1 MWKLG
6 YIITYGMHM
15 VVLVLNINL
24 CHDPSNMNTI
34 VLYALMLIMI
44 TSQQQWSW
52 GELHKIS

>member
-24 CHDPSNMNTI
+24 CHDPSNKNTI
-34 VLYALMLIMI
+34 
-44 TSQQQWSW
+44 
-52 GELHKIS
+52 ELCYMP